1 MIKNGI
7 LKILKIGFLLE
18 KNKLVI
24 FLLSNIAVD
33 NIERNGKYI
42 FLNIIIYDKNN
53 NQDKINIWLLYSPS
67 LYNDRINIM
76 DLEIWILTNVKLHK
90 EKWIV
95 LHLE

>member
-53 NQDKINIWLLYSPS
+53 NQDKINI
-67 LYNDRINIM
+67 
-76 DLEIWILTNVKLHK
+76 
-90 EKWIV
+90 
-95 LHLE
+95 